1 MRYTRSCGL
10 EFRVE
15 VTRLIANNWDDIL
28 RVAGSLKMGKVS
40 ASELI
45 RSLLRSKRP
54 TTLARAIAE
63 VGRISK
69 TFFQL
74 DYIDNEA
81 YRRRILTQL
90 NRGESRNGLARAT
103 FHGRRG
109 EIRHAYREGQED
121 QLGSL
126 GLVVNVMA
134 LWNTIYMQAALEKLR
149 ENGVNVS
156 DADVARLSPME
167 HRHINFLGS
176 YSFALNEEVM
186 TGHLRPLRSP
196 DEIEELAA

>member
-1 MRYTRSCGL
+1 
-10 EFRVE
+10 
-15 VTRLIANNWDDIL
+15 
-28 RVAGSLKMGKVS
+28 MGKVS

-126 GLVVNVMA
+126 GLAVNVMA

-149 ENGVNVS
+149 EDGVDVS
-156 DADVARLSPME
+156 DAGDGQQTSLRARL
-167 HRHINFLGS
+167 
-176 YSFALNEEVM
+176 
-186 TGHLRPLRSP
+186 T
-196 DEIEELAA
+196 

>member
-1 MRYTRSCGL
+1 
-10 EFRVE
+10 
-15 VTRLIANNWDDIL
+15 
-28 RVAGSLKMGKVS
+28 MGKVS

-69 TFFQL
+69 TVFQL

-90 NRGESRNGLARAT
+90 NRGESRNALARAT

-126 GLVVNVMA
+126 GLAVNVMA

-149 ENGVNVS
+149 EDGVDVS
-156 DADVARLSPME
+156 DAGDGQQTSLRARL
-167 HRHINFLGS
+167 
-176 YSFALNEEVM
+176 
-186 TGHLRPLRSP
+186 T
-196 DEIEELAA
+196 